1 MNRQYAEARK
11 ERKDAENR
19 CRDRKLREKRKREKV
34 NQERAKQGKS
44 PLVSPETTPEL
55 GLSPSALGDIEYSML
70 ENFKLE
76 VAGGQ
81 SSGQR
86 RADAEALGSAVG
98 DRAPAQR
105 GHPRGQTWRLSDG
118 CRHRGLKLA

>member
-1 MNRQYAEARK
+1 VEVRK
-11 ERKDAENR
+11 ERKDVEKR
-19 CRDRKLREKRKREKV
+19 RRDRKLREKRKREKV
-34 NQERAKQGKS
+34 NQEWAKQGQS
-44 PLVSPETTPEL
+44 PLVTPETTPEP
-55 GLSPSALGDIEYSML
+55 GLLPSASGDIDYSML
-70 ENFKLE
+70 ETFNME

-86 RADAEALGSAVG
+86 RADAEAPGSVVG

-105 GHPRGQTWRLSDG
+105 GHPRSRTWRPSDG

>member
-34 NQERAKQGKS
+34 NQERAKQGQS
-44 PLVSPETTPEL
+44 LLVMPETTPEP
-55 GLSPSALGDIEYSML
+55 GVSPSASSDIDYSML
-70 ENFKLE
+70 ETFNKE

-86 RADAEALGSAVG
+86 WADAEAPGSVVG
-98 DRAPAQR
+98 NRAPAQR
-105 GHPRGQTWRLSDG
+105 GHSRGRTWRPSDG